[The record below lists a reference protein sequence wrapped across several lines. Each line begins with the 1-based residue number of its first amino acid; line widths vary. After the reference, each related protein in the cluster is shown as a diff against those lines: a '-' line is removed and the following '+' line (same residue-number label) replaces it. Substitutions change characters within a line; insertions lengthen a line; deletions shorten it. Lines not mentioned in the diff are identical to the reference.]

1 MPTLG
6 LDNLAESLL
15 GYWLKLTTVTRDM
28 ITIEPVSELPIM
40 YQGQRIPYELE
51 RRSEY
56 QNLYKIQNYNFS
68 SVFGTR
74 VQPQM
79 SFPT

>member
-6 LDNLAESLL
+6 LDNLAENLL

-40 YQGQRIPYELE
+40 FQGQRIPYELE
-51 RRSEY
+51 RRSE
-56 QNLYKIQNYNFS
+56 
-68 SVFGTR
+68 
-74 VQPQM
+74 
-79 SFPT
+79 